1 MFLLF
6 VSGVSSAIRKERLIK
21 LLEPSVQAL
30 GYELVDLD
38 AHVAGRGLLRVY
50 IDHKEGITLS
60 DCERVSRQLSTFL
73 DVEDPLPGQYTLEVS
88 SPGVDRR
95 LRTLDHFR
103 KFQNEKVAIQLTTLR
118 DGRRKLSGYLRGIE
132 EETILIDIDG
142 EVLRL
147 ELAEIESA
155 QLIPAD

>member
-1 MFLLF
+1 
-6 VSGVSSAIRKERLIK
+6 
-21 LLEPSVQAL
+21 
-30 GYELVDLD
+30 
-38 AHVAGRGLLRVY
+38 LRVY

-132 EETILIDIDG
+132 EEIILIDIDG
-142 EVLRL
+142 EILRL